1 MDQLLVNVLNGIA
14 FGMILFL
21 LSMGLSL
28 TLGVMGI
35 LNLTHGAFFMVGG
48 FLGWSTVRLFGNFW
62 LAAIFGSITV
72 GVIGLFIE
80 RLFLSRL
87 YSQLDGQVLLTL
99 GLIYIIANITYWI
112 YGGHGRVTVPPS
124 FLASFLTIGNH
135 NFPLYR
141 LALILIG
148 SASFVCL
155 WWLVDKTRI
164 GAIIRAGMD
173 DKEMTIGLGVNYG
186 VICSAIFAMG
196 AFAGGFA
203 GFLGTP
209 VIGVVFSM
217 SLDIL
222 LYALIVVVVGGPG
235 SVLGTLIGA
244 LLIGIMDS
252 FGKVFFP
259 DFAMFTIYV
268 VLIITLLVKPSGIL
282 GRPQEQQKGMIL
294 QIAIRSDS
302 ESHLAEYTAYIVS
315 FLILVFLPLFLPSYL
330 QSMLTKVLIF
340 AIFAM
345 SLNLIWGYTGLIS
358 LGHAAFFG
366 VGGYTTGILILRYG
380 NGSFWTSG
388 LLGILMAGI
397 IAALFG
403 IIALRVAGIYFLLV
417 TLALGQLVY
426 YIAMVWRPMTNGSD
440 GIVGIPF
447 PDLGIPWL
455 RWDEVLFYYFVLLVF
470 VICFFILYRIVKS
483 PFGCALQGIRDQE
496 PRMRCLGY
504 NTWVYK
510 YIAFIIAGT
519 FAGVAGV
526 LFGHFLGMIHPLHAS
541 IATSTIALLMV
552 IIGSTRVIFGPI
564 IGAALI
570 VLLEYFSSLY
580 APARWPLI
588 LGAVFIISVMFLR
601 GGIGIYLVRLWDRVS
616 CRYGSAKS

>member
-1 MDQLLVNVLNGIA
+1 MDQLFVNLLNGIA

-35 LNLTHGAFFMVGG
+35 LNLTHGAFFMLGG
-48 FLGWSTVRLFGNFW
+48 FLGWSTVHFFGNFW
-62 LAAIFGSITV
+62 LASIFGGATV
-72 GVIGLFIE
+72 GIIGLFVE
-80 RLFLSRL
+80 RLLLSRL
-87 YSQLDGQVLLTL
+87 YNQLDDQVLLTL
-99 GLIYIIANITYWI
+99 GLVYIFANITYWI
-112 YGGHGRVTVPPS
+112 YGGHGRMTVPPS
-124 FLASFLTIGNH
+124 FLTSSLSIGNH

-141 LALILIG
+141 LALIIIG
-148 SASFVCL
+148 SAAFFCL

-164 GAIIRAGMD
+164 GAVIRAGMD
-173 DKEMTIGLGVNYG
+173 DKEMTMGLGVNHE

-244 LLIGIMDS
+244 LLIGIIDS
-252 FGKVFFP
+252 FGKAFFP

-282 GRPQEQQKGMIL
+282 GRPQEQMKGGAP
-294 QIAIRSDS
+294 QIAMRRPG
-302 ESHLAEYTAYIVS
+302 ESSFAKYVTYIGGL
-315 FLILVFLPLFLPSYL
+315 FILVLLPLFLPAYL
-330 QSMLTKVLIF
+330 QSILTKVLIF

-366 VGGYTTGILILRYG
+366 VGGYTTAILILHYG
-380 NGSFWTSG
+380 KQSFWISG
-388 LLGILMAGI
+388 LLGIVMAGI
-397 IAALFG
+397 VAAFFG
-403 IIALRVAGIYFLLV
+403 IIALRVSGIQFLLV

-426 YIAMVWRPMTNGSD
+426 YVAMVWRPMTYGSD

-447 PDLGIPWL
+447 PDLGLPYLSWN
-455 RWDEVLFYYFVLLVF
+455 EVLFYYFVLVVF
-470 VICFFILYRIVKS
+470 LICFFILYRMVKS
-483 PFGCALQGIRDQE
+483 PFGYALQGIRDQE
-496 PRMRCLGY
+496 SRMRCLGY
-504 NTWVYK
+504 NTWMYK
-510 YIAFIIAGT
+510 YIAFIISGML
-519 FAGVAGV
+519 AGVAGV
-526 LFGHFLGMIHPLHAS
+526 LFGHFLGMIHPLHTS
-541 IATSTIALLMV
+541 ITTSTIALLMV
-552 IIGSTRVIFGPI
+552 IIGGTRVILGPI

-570 VLLEYFSSLY
+570 ILLEYFSSLY

-588 LGAVFIISVMFLR
+588 LGSVFIISVMFLR
-601 GGIGIYLVRLWDRVS
+601 GGIGIYLVRLWDKVS
-616 CRYGSAKS
+616 YRYGSVKS